1 MPAPPLPV
9 DDVIPE
15 LLDALRGRGA
25 AVLVAPP
32 GAGKTTRVPPA
43 VASMPELAGRVV
55 VLEPRRIAALAAA
68 RRVSEEIGEPVG
80 GTIGYQ
86 VRFERK
92 WRELSRVVFVTEG
105 ILVRWMQEDPLLDGI
120 GCVIFDEL
128 HERSL
133 HTDLALA
140 MTWRLRREVRP
151 DLRLLA
157 MSATLDAERVATHL
171 GGVPVVRSA
180 GRLYPVDV
188 RLLPRADTRPLP
200 AQAAAAIRTAR
211 RESKGVVLAFLPG
224 KGEIEATARLL
235 AGEGMGGS
243 DAPVVPLHGE
253 LPLARQTA
261 ALRGEGLA
269 GSARRVVLATD
280 VAETSVTV
288 EGVTAVVDSGWRR
301 APRFDPA
308 TGLDRLE
315 LQRVSRASADQR
327 AGRAGRTA
335 PGLCLRLWTAA
346 TQASLLPADV
356 PEILRVDLS
365 STVLQISAW
374 GERPEHL
381 AWLDA
386 PRPAQLAVAVELLRQ
401 LGALEGPN
409 DDVTQLGREL
419 ARLPLPPRL
428 SRLVVETARR
438 EAIDA
443 SALDEGALVAA
454 LLAERGAVRRPNPA
468 EAAGLAD
475 SESDVLDSW
484 RALRSFAR
492 HPREGAFVHSPA
504 ARRVLDAARQI
515 GRLVR
520 ESALESSTRSP
531 RERTARDAKNP
542 PTLPAPEP
550 VEVVLRRALL
560 AGFPDRV
567 ARRRA
572 DDPERAVMVGGR
584 GVRVGPTSLVRRAPL
599 FVCVEVQGAGRD
611 ATVYQASAIEP
622 DWLDPAALRA
632 EDVALLDERTGKV
645 ISRRRRLYRDLV
657 LEESLLPQP
666 DLERAAE
673 LLVAHAARD
682 PRAALGLD
690 REPLQSLLAR
700 IECLRAHRPDLELP
714 SLDDDST
721 LAELLV
727 EAARGRVSLAQL
739 QEAPV
744 HDLLRAR
751 LSWRQLQA
759 LDELVPER
767 MRLPSGRS
775 AAIRYERGKPPVL
788 AARIQDLYGWR
799 DTPRIAG
806 GKLPLLLHLLA
817 PSSRPQQITD
827 DLGGFWQRTYPQV
840 RKELAGRYP
849 KHAWPDNPWVA
860 PAAPARRR

>member
-1 MPAPPLPV
+1 
-9 DDVIPE
+9 
-15 LLDALRGRGA
+15 
-25 AVLVAPP
+25 VLVAPP

-68 RRVSEEIGEPVG
+68 RRVSQEIGEPVG
-80 GTIGYQ
+80 GAIGYQ

-92 WRELSRVVFVTEG
+92 WRERSRVVFVTEG
-105 ILVRWMQEDPLLDGI
+105 ILVRWMQEEPLLDAI

-140 MTWRLRREVRP
+140 MTLRLRREVRP

-157 MSATLDAERVATHL
+157 MSATLDTERVAAYL

-211 RESKGVVLAFLPG
+211 RESEGVVLAFLPG

-235 AGEGMGGS
+235 AGEGMGGN

-253 LPLARQTA
+253 LPLARQAA

-269 GSARRVVLATD
+269 GSSRRVVLATD

-288 EGVTAVVDSGWRR
+288 EDVTAVIDSGWRR

-335 PGLCLRLWTAA
+335 PGVCLRLWTPA
-346 TQASLLPADV
+346 TQASLLPSDV

-365 STVLQISAW
+365 ATVLQIRAW

-381 AWLDA
+381 AWLDS
-386 PRPAQLAVAVELLRQ
+386 PRPAQLAVAIELLRQ
-401 LGALEGPN
+401 LGALEGPS
-409 DDVTQLGREL
+409 DAVTPLGREL

-438 EAIDA
+438 AAIDA
-443 SALDEGALVAA
+443 SSLDEGALVAA
-454 LLAERGAVRRPNPA
+454 LLAERGAARRPTRE

-475 SESDVLDSW
+475 SDSDVLDAW
-484 RALRSFAR
+484 RALRAFAR
-492 HPREGAFVHSPA
+492 DPRSGAAHVHAPA
-504 ARRVLDAARQI
+504 ARRVHDAARQI

-520 ESALESSTRSP
+520 ESALEGSAGSP
-531 RERTARDAKNP
+531 RLRAGRDAGKLP
-542 PTLPAPEP
+542 PPEP

-584 GVRVGPTSLVRRAPL
+584 GVRAGPTTLVRRAPL

-611 ATVYQASAIEP
+611 ATVHQASAIESE
-622 DWLDPAALRA
+622 WLDPAALRI
-632 EDVALLDERTGKV
+632 EDAVELDERTGRV
-645 ISRRRRLYRDLV
+645 VARRRSLYRDLI
-657 LEESLLPQP
+657 LEEALLPRP
-666 DLERAAE
+666 DPERAAE
-673 LLVAHAARD
+673 LLVTHATRD
-682 PRAALGLD
+682 PRSALGLD
-690 REPLQSLLAR
+690 REPLRSLLAR
-700 IECLRAHRPDLELP
+700 IECLREHRPDLELP
-714 SLDDDST
+714 SLDDEAT
-721 LAELLV
+721 LAELV
-727 EAARGRVSLAQL
+727 AEAARGRVTLAQL
-739 QEAPV
+739 HEAPV
-744 HDLLRAR
+744 RELLRDR

-767 MRLPSGRS
+767 IRLPSGRT
-775 AAIRYERGKPPVL
+775 AAIRYEIGKPPVL

-827 DLGGFWQRTYPQV
+827 DLRGFWQRTYPQV

-849 KHAWPDNPWVA
+849 KHAWPDDPSA
-860 PAAPARRR
+860 ASAAPARRR